1 MNTTAR
7 ERLVQRERWIG
18 VPSPGAAAWTCGRS
32 GQWLDARFSASSGG
46 SPALAVLVPKLLR
59 AICCAVLMT
68 GRRPIATSCEGT
80 LENALSSQ
88 QLHQLQAVEAP
99 KIQSFLSSLISISVC
114 PTLLDNTRARAQIP
128 PFINDHSI
136 ERTIREM
143 RLVAPDRPMQSTGTH
158 RPLTIL

>member
-1 MNTTAR
+1 MCR
-7 ERLVQRERWIG
+7 RLVRLHGRVAAQANGLTHVSRRA
-18 VPSPGAAAWTCGRS
+18 VGARRHSRS
-32 GQWLDARFSASSGG
+32 QIL
-46 SPALAVLVPKLLR
+46 LVPKLLR